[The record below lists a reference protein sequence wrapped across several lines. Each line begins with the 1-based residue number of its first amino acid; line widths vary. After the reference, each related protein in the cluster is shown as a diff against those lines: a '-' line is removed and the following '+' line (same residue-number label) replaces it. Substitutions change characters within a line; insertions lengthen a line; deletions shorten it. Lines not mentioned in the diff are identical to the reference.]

1 MAAKRTKWTV
11 ALGVAACAIGLAPAA
26 SAQSASTTAR
36 PVFPVPVEPGHR
48 FIVVAFSC
56 GPGGGT
62 VVSPVTGAIKLAEY
76 RGPIKN
82 VACGEGAISAD
93 AKPGTYAMSASC
105 GKERTDPLTVEA
117 RASDAPS

>member
-1 MAAKRTKWTV
+1 MAAKWTKWTM
-11 ALGVAACAIGLAPAA
+11 ALAAAACAIGLAPAA
-26 SAQSASTTAR
+26 SAQSATAR
-36 PVFPVPVEPGHR
+36 SAFPVPVEPGHR
-48 FIVVAFSC
+48 FIVVAFPC

-82 VACGEGAISAD
+82 VAYGEGAISAD

-105 GKERTDPLTVEA
+105 DGMERTDPLTVA
-117 RASDAPS
+117 ASDGPS